1 LERAEPVDS
10 STGGKRG
17 QHFLEFKIDRNS
29 DPDRSKLRTLLEAQ
43 FAYERMRTARSW
55 FAHLLAA
62 LGVVL
67 WCEVIWPDSLSDVR
81 FFLLAVYGGV
91 FFLTVRAAIA
101 EFLSHRKLNDCINRG
116 LASEYPDHL
125 S

>member
-1 LERAEPVDS
+1 VVKEDIS
-10 STGGKRG
+10 I
-17 QHFLEFKIDRNS
+17 LEFKIDRNS
-29 DPDRSKLRTLLEAQ
+29 DPDRAKLRTALEAQ

-62 LGVVL
+62 LGVIIWL
-67 WCEVIWPDSLSDVR
+67 QAIWPDTFSDIR

-91 FFLTVRAAIA
+91 LFLTVRAAIA
-101 EFLSHRKLNDCINRG
+101 EFFSHRKLNDCIQANRA